1 MNGALADQH
10 LTWRSAAAGDQPHGA
25 ATAQVIGGPA
35 AVHRAATAGIAV
47 SHSAPNTGAHARPM
61 ARYQQQLARVL
72 RVGANVAIT
81 LSLISPAASVFVIGP
96 VAFRQQGS
104 GTLLVFLVAALV
116 SGCLAL
122 GWAELG
128 ALYPTASG
136 LYGIVGRVLGREA
149 GFLSLVLQL
158 ATFVVGPSAFALAAG
173 QYLAAVWPGVDARM
187 AALVLLAVA
196 IVLGVGGIRFNAVV
210 VSLFLALELG
220 AILVVTV
227 LGLANARRSSV
238 EALLEPQVFAAD
250 GTATPAAPGTL
261 LAGVAIGMLAY
272 AGYGAAVVFS
282 EETRGPRRGVARA
295 MLLVLG
301 VAVVA
306 ELVPITAALLGAP
319 SLAKLATAPA
329 PMSYLVGSL
338 GGEGLV
344 RVITLALVATL
355 FNALLVTV
363 LDFSRILYGSGRD
376 RVWPAPVSR
385 ALAYVH
391 PRTRTPTLATMTL
404 GTAVVSADRRIRPGD
419 RGHLH
424 RSHPGCQLRPGGPVG
439 ACQPAAPAGA
449 GPSLPHAAVA
459 AAAGR
464 SAGRGGR
471 DCVAADRQGPGR
483 RRRPP
488 TDRRGV
494 SGGVSASSA
503 RHPLGP
509 AGAPRR
515 RTRRGRCQ
523 LSRSPSALSQPGDPA
538 QTTMAT
544 GAHAFIDKD
553 GRDVDHLLDM
563 IRAVYR
569 HHPWPPGG

>member
-1 MNGALADQH
+1 
-10 LTWRSAAAGDQPHGA
+10 
-25 ATAQVIGGPA
+25 
-35 AVHRAATAGIAV
+35 V
-47 SHSAPNTGAHARPM
+47 SPPTRDTGAHAKPPG
-61 ARYQQQLARVL
+61 RYQQQLAPVL

-81 LSLISPAASVFVIGP
+81 LSLISPGASVFVIGP

-104 GTLLVFLVAALV
+104 GTFLAFLVAALL

-158 ATFVVGPSAFALAAG
+158 ATFVVGLSAFALAAG
-173 QYLAAVWPGVDARM
+173 QYLAAVWPGIDARM
-187 AALVLLAVA
+187 AGLVLLAVA

-210 VSLFLALELG
+210 VSLLLALELG

-227 LGLANARRSSV
+227 LGLANAHRSAV
-238 EALLEPQVFAAD
+238 GALMKPLVFAAD

-295 MLLVLG
+295 VLVVLG

-306 ELVPITAALLGAP
+306 ELLPITAALLGAP

-329 PMSYLVGSL
+329 PMSYLVSSL

-344 RVITLALVATL
+344 RVLTLALVAAI
-355 FNALLVTV
+355 FNLLLVSV

-385 ALAYVH
+385 ALASVH
-391 PRTRTPTLATMTL
+391 PRARTPTVATLTL
-404 GTAVVSADRRIRPGD
+404 GTAALALTAVSDQATAVTFTSLILVVSFALVALSALVSRLRQPGLARPYRMPLWPLPPLVALAGVAVTASLQTARD
-419 RGHLH
+419 LAIVAGILLA
-424 RSHPGCQLRPGGPVG
+424 GTVYLVAYLRP
-439 ACQPAAPAGA
+439 
-449 GPSLPHAAVA
+449 
-459 AAAGR
+459 
-464 SAGRGGR
+464 RG
-471 DCVAADRQGPGR
+471 DTHWILLE
-483 RRRPP
+483 PP
-488 TDRRGV
+488 DDE
-494 SGGVSASSA
+494 
-503 RHPLGP
+503 H
-509 AGAPRR
+509 
-515 RTRRGRCQ
+515 
-523 LSRSPSALSQPGDPA
+523 DE
-538 QTTMAT
+538 
-544 GAHAFIDKD
+544 
-553 GRDVDHLLDM
+553 VD
-563 IRAVYR
+563 AN
-569 HHPWPPGG
+569 